1 VDHFSMA
8 GVQSTDDLLQV
19 LRRLVGESI
28 AQFQVLGVNSL
39 KSVVPSPADLV
50 GSKIVSV
57 SATDRLLT
65 LEIGPFTAAVDLQ
78 RTGRL
83 QWLDEAE
90 PAQIGHPSLP
100 TVRLILESG
109 AGLDF
114 SEPAKTKRISVKIMA
129 T

>member
-1 VDHFSMA
+1 MA
-8 GVQSTDDLLQV
+8 GVQTTDELLQV
-19 LRRLVGESI
+19 LDRLVGESV

-39 KSVVPSPADLV
+39 KSVVPSPSDLV
-50 GSKIVSV
+50 GSKVLSV
-57 SATDRLLT
+57 SAAERHLT
-65 LEIGPFTAAVDLQ
+65 LEIGPFTASVDLQ

-83 QWLDEAE
+83 QWLDAAE

-100 TVRLILESG
+100 TIRLILESG